1 MSPSSSVMEVALIS
15 EKLNY
20 IFIVWLCQNTSFTCA
35 IYIHLFHK
43 LTYMIK
49 CLCWSE
55 RKQLSQHG
63 LDRSK
68 MSDCSRTLPVD
79 FKTGLNPSETRYKP
93 KNISL
98 VLFSVTV
105 IHYRKQ
111 HLYRLINLKQHDNLM
126 GHLLQEEFIFRQ
138 TRMKVGQSILL

>member
-1 MSPSSSVMEVALIS
+1 MEVALIS

-20 IFIVWLCQNTSFTCA
+20 IFISWLYQNTSFTYE

-55 RKQLSQHG
+55 GKQLSQHG

-68 MSDCSRTLPVD
+68 TSDWSRTLPVG
-79 FKTGLNPSETRYKP
+79 FKIGLNPSETRYKP
-93 KNISL
+93 RIISL
-98 VLFSVTV
+98 VLFLVTV

-111 HLYRLINLKQHDNLM
+111 HVCRLINLKQHDNLM